1 MDCWFFEEIDC
12 LQDNHNTLLVGLEL
26 GSVGLVEI
34 YKVFV
39 LLEFYHIDVTLEILH
54 NVFEDFQGSVQFDQL
69 VYYDLF
75 EMDD

>member
-1 MDCWFFEEIDC
+1 M
-12 LQDNHNTLLVGLEL
+12 
-26 GSVGLVEI
+26 GLVEI
-34 YKVFV
+34 FKVFV